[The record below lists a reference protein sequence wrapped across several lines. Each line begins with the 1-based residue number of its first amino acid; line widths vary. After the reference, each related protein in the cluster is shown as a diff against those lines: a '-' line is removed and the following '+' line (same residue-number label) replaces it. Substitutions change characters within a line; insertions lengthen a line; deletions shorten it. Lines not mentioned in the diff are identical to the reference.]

1 MESTRSEEEINMI
14 PVEGHSNLYRDQSTG
29 AIVSNDSAGYSQ
41 YMKLKNQKF
50 NEKQELDKIKNDID
64 EIKSLLKE
72 IVKNPS

>member
-1 MESTRSEEEINMI
+1 MESKGSEEKMNMI
-14 PVEGHSNLYRDQSTG
+14 PVEGHTNLYRDGSTG

-50 NEKQELDKIKNDID
+50 NEKQELDKIENDID